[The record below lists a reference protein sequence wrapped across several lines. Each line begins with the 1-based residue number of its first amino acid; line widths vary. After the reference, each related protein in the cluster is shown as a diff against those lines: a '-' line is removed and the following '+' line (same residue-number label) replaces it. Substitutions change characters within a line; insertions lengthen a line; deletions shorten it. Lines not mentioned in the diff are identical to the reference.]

1 MGTGPEAVLQ
11 IVMRSTSPSGGVVT
25 VRCPGGGGA
34 NIPAEGHAERFGEAL
49 KDLELPAA
57 TGATNVSKTASIGGV
72 LQVTVKGMF
81 TVTQAR

>member
-1 MGTGPEAVLQ
+1 
-11 IVMRSTSPSGGVVT
+11 MRLTSPSGGVVT
-25 VRCPGGGGA
+25 VRCPRGGGA
-34 NIPAEGHAERFGEAL
+34 DIPAEGHAERFGEAL

-57 TGATNVSKTASIGGV
+57 TGTTNVSKTASIGGV